1 MPLNETSPHEN
12 FLRTPLIVASNFLA
26 MNRAVQTLY
35 EFGKSSLIK
44 KNFFIFG
51 FVVL

>member
-12 FLRTPLIVASNFLA
+12 LLRTPLIVASNYLA

-44 KNFFIFG
+44 KTFSYLG
-51 FVVL
+51 L